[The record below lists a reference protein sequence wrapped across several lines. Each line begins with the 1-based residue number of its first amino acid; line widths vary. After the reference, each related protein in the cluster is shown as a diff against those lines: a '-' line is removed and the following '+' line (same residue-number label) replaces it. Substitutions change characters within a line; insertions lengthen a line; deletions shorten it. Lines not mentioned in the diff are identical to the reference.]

1 MSLSQPDFR
10 WINFKVFQSGRKSNT
25 LPDGAPQDALN
36 AQTFSQFRAYAE
48 QQYPDNPDQQAVLV
62 RQLQEQHYFQYMQQI
77 YQQQVIANT
86 INNLV

>member
-1 MSLSQPDFR
+1 M
-10 WINFKVFQSGRKSNT
+10 
-25 LPDGAPQDALN
+25 N

-77 YQQQVIANT
+77 YQQQVT
-86 INNLV
+86 

>member
-10 WINFKVFQSGRKSNT
+10 WINFKVFQSGRKFNT